1 MQDVHRRFTK
11 SKSKYCIKLTV
22 ADMQENQPLLGSTS
36 YGFNHSTALRNLNVT
51 QERELSPEALCCIVL
66 Q

>member
-36 YGFNHSTALRNLNVT
+36 YGFNHSTAL
-51 QERELSPEALCCIVL
+51 
-66 Q
+66 